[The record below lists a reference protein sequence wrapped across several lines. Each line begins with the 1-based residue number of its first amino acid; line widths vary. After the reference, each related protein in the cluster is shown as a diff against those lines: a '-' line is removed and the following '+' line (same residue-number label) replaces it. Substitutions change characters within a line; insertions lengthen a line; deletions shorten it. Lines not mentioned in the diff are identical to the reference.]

1 MGLSI
6 FALLT
11 LTVFLL
17 LLADKVPETS
27 LSVPIIIKYLMF
39 TMILVTFSVIL
50 SVVVL
55 NLHHRS
61 PHTHQMPLWVRQV
74 REIFPSGLCELPVLV
89 FGFLSSYHSSL
100 LPISS
105 SFL

>member
-1 MGLSI
+1 
-6 FALLT
+6 
-11 LTVFLL
+11 
-17 LLADKVPETS
+17 VPETS
-27 LSVPIIIKYLMF
+27 LAVPIIIKYLMF

-74 REIFPSGLCELPVLV
+74 R
-89 FGFLSSYHSSL
+89 
-100 LPISS
+100 
-105 SFL
+105 